1 MKDCYLKVRC
11 TEQEKRKIKCIAE
24 QQGMNMSEYILS
36 LVKSDETYY
45 HEVEVFAVV
54 KEISIYIGFNKKV
67 QYIEK
72 ARESLGHIYVDE
84 YNRASVDLYSTLYER
99 GKKLFGNLSN
109 RPNHDLY
116 LECQGEKVS
125 VKNCFAEWV
134 VFGKVDN

>member
-24 QQGMNMSEYILS
+24 MQGMSMSEYILS

-45 HEVEVFAVV
+45 HEVEVFVVV
-54 KEISIYIGFNKKV
+54 KGINKNV

-72 ARESLGHIYVDE
+72 GRESLGYIFVDE

-109 RPNHDLY
+109 RPNHHLY

-125 VKNCFAEWV
+125 VKNCFTEWV
-134 VFGKVDN
+134 VFGKVDNEVRNY